1 MFDLF
6 QKDGNI
12 SDEEMEKV
20 FNNGLGL
27 CLIVDPKEVSQ
38 VFLQKINMPA
48 IIVGSIEQNE
58 K

>member
-27 CLIVDPKEVSQ
+27 CLIVDPKEVSE

-48 IIVGSIEQNE
+48 IIVGSIE
-58 K
+58 